1 LSLDSNIIFV
11 DVRTAALDL
20 HATLYFRHLIAIA
33 MPGSSQPEDS
43 VGVSF
48 LWWFRDE
55 VERRGLLPAVWHA
68 LSVGWQFL
76 RESMP
81 DRRRQR
87 YGDVDYDWDHRVDT
101 TSATVGWRERLLGLL
116 HSPYQPTDPA
126 LFHEMMSKLEIDFS
140 QFVFID
146 IGSGK
151 GRVLLMAA
159 DYPFRRVIGVELLP
173 ELHRIAQ
180 ENISKYKS
188 DSRRC
193 FALESIC
200 GDARD
205 FVFPPEPIV
214 IYLFNPLPEAGLINL
229 LAHLGRS
236 LSANPRPVYVLYHNP
251 LLERVLARRWL
262 RRISGTDGYAIY
274 ARSVDD

>member
-1 LSLDSNIIFV
+1 MPDSSELELGAGMSF
-11 DVRTAALDL
+11 LQW
-20 HATLYFRHLIAIA
+20 FREEVTYSGLLIAIRHA
-33 MPGSSQPEDS
+33 
-43 VGVSF
+43 
-48 LWWFRDE
+48 
-55 VERRGLLPAVWHA
+55 AVV
-68 LSVGWQFL
+68 LWQFL

-101 TSATVGWRERLLGLL
+101 TAATVPWRERLLGLL

-159 DYPFRRVIGVELLP
+159 DYPFRRIIGIELLP
-173 ELHRIAQ
+173 ALHRIAQ
-180 ENISKYKS
+180 ANIRKYKS
-188 DSRRC
+188 DSQRC
-193 FALESIC
+193 FAIESIC
-200 GDARD
+200 RDALE

-214 IYLFNPLPEAGLINL
+214 IYLFNPLPEAGFVKL
-229 LAHLGRS
+229 LTNLGRS
-236 LSANPRPVYVLYHNP
+236 LKQNSRPVYVLYHNP
-251 LLERVLARRWL
+251 VLEKVISECVLA
-262 RRISGTDGYAIY
+262 T
-274 ARSVDD
+274 